1 MPPRRSWNDCL
12 WSSTWSTHDCG
23 TLLRRPAM
31 ARCHGSSFR
40 CRSLAVSPDKQ
51 VTKSALTSRIP
62 FKQLTVDRLAE
73 AIADALSPGRKQYA
87 AELGKK
93 ISSEVSILDPR
104 LLLLS
109 DLTDWRDY
117 GCSRFSFT
125 LAPREHA
132 VSSQS

>member
-1 MPPRRSWNDCL
+1 MPPRRSWNNCL

-23 TLLRRPAM
+23 TLLRRSAV

-40 CRSLAVSPDKQ
+40 RWSLAVSTITQ
-51 VTKSALTSRIP
+51 VKGQALISRIP

-73 AIADALSPGRKQYA
+73 AIADALSPGRQQYA

-109 DLTDWRDY
+109 DLIDWRDH
-117 GCSRFSFT
+117 GCSRFPFA
-125 LAPREHA
+125 LAPREYA

>member
-1 MPPRRSWNDCL
+1 MSPWWGWNDCL
-12 WSSTWSTHDCG
+12 WSSTWSTHDCRS
-23 TLLRRPAM
+23 LFRRSAV

-40 CRSLAVSPDKQ
+40 CRSLAVSPDKR

-87 AELGKK
+87 AELGTK
-93 ISSEVSILDPR
+93 ISSEVSTLDSR

-109 DLTDWRDY
+109 DLTDWRDR
-117 GCSRFSFT
+117 GCGRFSFT
-125 LAPREHA
+125 LASREHA